1 MHNLSSFLFSML
13 KIGCI
18 GFGGGN
24 ALIPLLEKEFIGE
37 DKLDTQENFDKDI
50 LIASLSPGALP
61 VELASSLGWR
71 NFGISGLLLGTAAM
85 TLPGV
90 LATLLL
96 LTGLESLR
104 TRVGMFM
111 NLLTILVSVYI
122 IALIFRYI
130 RKVYFDCHKFSSLF
144 FRRAISVMLGVFAL
158 TCGKNLY
165 RLLGIDGAPLF
176 CFTTFQILLVSFFV
190 IILINAIRGIIN
202 AKNGNRLKLNPA
214 SAVDRPRDIWVWLI
228 FVLVM
233 SLPSLFLGFALT
245 HYLLF
250 MGKGCVSVLLSFGG
264 GDAYLAVADGLFVE
278 SGIVSASV
286 FYGDIVS
293 VANILPGSILCKAL
307 TAIGYTYGISSTG
320 SIAGGL
326 MFALGGYS
334 ISVAASCMIFR
345 IVYYLYEHLSG
356 FRSIKTISHYIG
368 PIVCGLLGTVVLA
381 LLVLCKNS
389 ICQIM

>member
-1 MHNLSSFLFSML
+1 
-13 KIGCI
+13 
-18 GFGGGN
+18 
-24 ALIPLLEKEFIGE
+24 
-37 DKLDTQENFDKDI
+37 
-50 LIASLSPGALP
+50 
-61 VELASSLGWR
+61 
-71 NFGISGLLLGTAAM
+71 
-85 TLPGV
+85 
-90 LATLLL
+90 
-96 LTGLESLR
+96 
-104 TRVGMFM
+104 
-111 NLLTILVSVYI
+111 
-122 IALIFRYI
+122 
-130 RKVYFDCHKFSSLF
+130 
-144 FRRAISVMLGVFAL
+144 
-158 TCGKNLY
+158 
-165 RLLGIDGAPLF
+165 
-176 CFTTFQILLVSFFV
+176 
-190 IILINAIRGIIN
+190 
-202 AKNGNRLKLNPA
+202 
-214 SAVDRPRDIWVWLI
+214 
-228 FVLVM
+228 M

>member
-1 MHNLSSFLFSML
+1 ML
-13 KIGCI
+13 
-18 GFGGGN
+18 
-24 ALIPLLEKEFIGE
+24 
-37 DKLDTQENFDKDI
+37 
-50 LIASLSPGALP
+50 
-61 VELASSLGWR
+61 
-71 NFGISGLLLGTAAM
+71 
-85 TLPGV
+85 
-90 LATLLL
+90 
-96 LTGLESLR
+96 
-104 TRVGMFM
+104 M

-165 RLLGIDGAPLF
+165 SLLGIDGEPLF

-190 IILINAIRGIIN
+190 IVLINALRGIIN
-202 AKNGNRLKLNPA
+202 AKNGKMLKLNSA
-214 SAVDRPRDIWVWLI
+214 SAVDRPRDIGIWLI

-233 SLPSLFLGFALT
+233 SLPSLFLGSALT
-245 HYLLF
+245 DYLLF
-250 MGKGCVSVLLSFGG
+250 IGKGCVSVLLSFGG

-307 TAIGYTYGISSTG
+307 TAIGYAYGISATG
-320 SIAGGL
+320 SIASGL
-326 MFALGGYS
+326 VFSLGGYS

-389 ICQIM
+389 IYQIM

>member
-1 MHNLSSFLFSML
+1 MQNLSSFLFSMF

-24 ALIPLLEKEFIGE
+24 ALIPLLEEEFIGE
-37 DKLDTQENFDKDI
+37 DKLDTRENFDKDI

-71 NFGISGLLLGTAAM
+71 NFGMRGLLLGTAAM
-85 TLPGV
+85 TVPGV

-104 TRVGMFM
+104 TRVGMLM

-122 IALIFRYI
+122 IVLIFRYI
-130 RKVYFDCHKFSSLF
+130 RKVYCNCRKFSSLF
-144 FRRAISVMLGVFAL
+144 FRRAVSVMLGVFAL

-165 RLLGIDGAPLF
+165 RLLGIDGAPFF
-176 CFTTFQILLVSFFV
+176 CFSTFHILLTAFLV
-190 IILINAIRGIIN
+190 IILINAVRGIL
-202 AKNGNRLKLNPA
+202 AARKGKKLKLTRA
-214 SAVDRPRDIWVWLI
+214 SGIDRPRDLVVWMI
-228 FVLVM
+228 FILVLSSV
-233 SLPSLFLGFALT
+233 SLLLGAGLPC
-245 HYLLF
+245 YLLF
-250 MGKGCVSVLLSFGG
+250 LGKGCVSVLLSFGG

-307 TAIGYTYGISSTG
+307 TAIGYTYGISAMG

-326 MFALGGYS
+326 VFALGGYG
-334 ISVAASCMIFR
+334 ISVAASCMVFR
-345 IVYYLYEHLSG
+345 VVFYLYEHLSG
-356 FRSIKTISHYIG
+356 FRSMQTISHYIG
-368 PIVCGLLGTVVLA
+368 PIVCGLLGTVMLA

-389 ICQIM
+389 IYYMI

>member
-1 MHNLSSFLFSML
+1 ML
-13 KIGCI
+13 KTGCI

-24 ALIPLLEKEFIGE
+24 ALIPLLEKEFIGKN
-37 DKLDTQENFDKDI
+37 KLDTQENFDKDI

-71 NFGISGLLLGTAAM
+71 NFGTRGLLLGTAAM

-176 CFTTFQILLVSFFV
+176 CFTTFQILLASFFV

-202 AKNGNRLKLNPA
+202 AKNGKRLKLNPA

-233 SLPSLFLGFALT
+233 SLPSLFLGSALT
-245 HYLLF
+245 DYLLF

-278 SGIVSASV
+278 SGIVSASI

-293 VANILPGSILCKAL
+293 AANILPGSILCKAL
-307 TAIGYTYGISSTG
+307 TAIGYTYGISATG
-320 SIAGGL
+320 SIAGGFI
-326 MFALGGYS
+326 FAMGGYS

-389 ICQIM
+389 IYQIM

>member
-1 MHNLSSFLFSML
+1 ML

-37 DKLDTQENFDKDI
+37 NKLDTQENFDKDI
-50 LIASLSPGALP
+50 LIASLTPGALP

-71 NFGISGLLLGTAAM
+71 NFGIRGLLLGTAAM
-85 TLPGV
+85 TVPGV

-104 TRVGMFM
+104 TRVGILM

-122 IALIFRYI
+122 IVLIFRYI
-130 RKVYFDCHKFSSLF
+130 RKVYFDCNKFSSLF
-144 FRRAISVMLGVFAL
+144 FRRAVSVMLGVFAL
-158 TCGKNLY
+158 TCGKNFY

-176 CFTTFQILLVSFFV
+176 CFSTFQILLAAFGA
-190 IILINAIRGIIN
+190 IIMINAVRGIL
-202 AKNGNRLKLNPA
+202 AARKGKRLTLTNYYDIDK
-214 SAVDRPRDIWVWLI
+214 PRD
-228 FVLVM
+228 LVM
-233 SLPSLFLGFALT
+233 WIIFIAVLSLPSLLFGAALPD
-245 HYLLF
+245 YLLF
-250 MGKGCVSVLLSFGG
+250 LGKGCISVLLSFGG

-307 TAIGYTYGISSTG
+307 TAIGYTYGISATG
-320 SIAGGL
+320 NIAGGL
-326 MFALGGYS
+326 IFALGGYS
-334 ISVAASCMIFR
+334 ISVAASCMVFR
-345 IVYYLYEHLSG
+345 IIYYLYEHLSG

-389 ICQIM
+389 IYQMI